1 MNKQDVINAYNLYE
15 RQNLDVPGCKKL
27 TTREL
32 TRFVA
37 PQDYGSF
44 ISYHQFDEQST
55 AAIIER
61 EIEFFTQEKR
71 SFEWKTYLSDTPTNL
86 TKQLIARGFCAE
98 EAESFMVFDLPKI
111 TQPLETRN
119 LAVEVADE
127 AGIRD
132 AIDVQEKVW
141 GGDLSGHYHHLVTS
155 KKHDPEALRIYVIYQ
170 NGEPVSSAWIVFNSD
185 SPFAGIWGGSTVEAY
200 RGNGYYTE
208 LLHIRINLAKQYGRE
223 YLMIDASKMSR
234 PIVERHGFVFIDQTT
249 PYIYNVSKTAEI
261 K

>member
-1 MNKQDVINAYNLYE
+1 MNRQDVISAYNLYE
-15 RQNLDVPGCKKL
+15 RQNLVIPGCEKII
-27 TTREL
+27 TPEL

-37 PQDYGSF
+37 QQDYGSF
-44 ISYHQFDEQST
+44 ISYHQFDEQRT
-55 AAIIER
+55 TAIIER
-61 EIEFFTQEKR
+61 EIEFYTQAKR

-86 TKQLIARGFCAE
+86 TERLIAHGFCAE
-98 EAESFMVFDLPKI
+98 EAESFMVFDLANV

-155 KKHDPEALRIYVIYQ
+155 KKADPEALRIYVIYQ

-208 LLHIRINLAKQYGRE
+208 LLHIRINLAKQHNRK
-223 YLMIDASKMSR
+223 YLMIDASAMSR
-234 PIVERHGFVFIDQTT
+234 PIVEKHGFVFIDQTT
-249 PYIYNVSKTAEI
+249 PYIYDTTKTAET